1 MIDANRNRWPHKY
14 FGKNKVVDEEGA
26 HSGGSQFVVL
36 VDSDVSGKGVTVG
49 NNNGGVDSVLA
60 PSTGVEKVAHV
71 HVDAGGQS
79 SSRMVLQQ
87 VNDPTEGGSG
97 IGTVQIVS
105 SGGVQVPQVVSH
117 AVDSVASIHAAVA
130 IPDATNKKRRQRMLQ
145 KGTVLGRS
153 RKANVPPRL
162 DTNVVVLGRSEGVVM
177 GDGGVGDDKGYANYF
192 RVEVNGLIG
201 GIWLLWSDVVDVEVL
216 RVSNQFVHGHVC
228 VSGSSWWVYFTAV
241 YASPNA
247 TIRRR
252 VWDLLSALRPEG
264 DTMWL
269 LGGDFNS
276 ILRLEERSG
285 GSTQGNEV
293 SALFQDFNFDN
304 GLLEASYMGMILLGS
319 VDHPQFEEF
328 LRNNWDMSKGVE
340 SNIQAFTVEVQQ

>member
-177 GDGGVGDDKGYANYF
+177 GDGGV
-192 RVEVNGLIG
+192 
-201 GIWLLWSDVVDVEVL
+201 
-216 RVSNQFVHGHVC
+216 
-228 VSGSSWWVYFTAV
+228 AV

-319 VDHPQFEEF
+319 V
-328 LRNNWDMSKGVE
+328 V
-340 SNIQAFTVEVQQ
+340 